1 MKRIGILFFLNLTV
15 LINSENLVT
24 KIELDNKNSNVEIIE
39 KVEVKPAKED
49 LIKGKEYLLNY
60 LKKSFELDILYL
72 EDKIN
77 KVIFSKDKE
86 QISYEYYSFE
96 DDKIS
101 KKSEIKLN
109 YEKNTSFYLNKKVK
123 SIEEIEGNIKKVEEY
138 YENGNLKTKG
148 KYEYAD
154 LKWEK
159 LGNWEEYY
167 ENSRLSNKFM
177 YENNG
182 YYQINFNNNE
192 KK

>member
-77 KVIFSKDKE
+77 KVIFS
-86 QISYEYYSFE
+86 
-96 DDKIS
+96 
-101 KKSEIKLN
+101 
-109 YEKNTSFYLNKKVK
+109 
-123 SIEEIEGNIKKVEEY
+123 
-138 YENGNLKTKG
+138 
-148 KYEYAD
+148 
-154 LKWEK
+154 
-159 LGNWEEYY
+159 
-167 ENSRLSNKFM
+167 
-177 YENNG
+177 
-182 YYQINFNNNE
+182 
-192 KK
+192 